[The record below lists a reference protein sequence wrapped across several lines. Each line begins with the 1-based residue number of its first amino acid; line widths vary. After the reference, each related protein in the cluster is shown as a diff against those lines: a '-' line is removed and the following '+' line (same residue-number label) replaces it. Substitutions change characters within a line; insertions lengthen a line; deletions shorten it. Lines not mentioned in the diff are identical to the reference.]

1 MTVKELKEKLE
12 DFRDDLIVYY
22 PSELCGY
29 CEVGRLDRGI
39 GDFDGI
45 LFIDSY
51 KEGENYA

>member
-29 CEVGRLDRGI
+29 CEVGRLGRGI